1 MTRRKRLCLLLAV
14 LTLLLALSAC
24 GAQSKLVLATT
35 GMEPTLDLTLPD
47 TITLPDKGRDT
58 VYKCYVDKAYSMAL
72 AAALLDMDADTMQTQ
87 LAGRLSYDAQTG
99 YIQYYT
105 PTEELMPGDLSEFP
119 TDAQLEQT
127 VRERLKKGAPELADT
142 SRIVFS
148 SATYE
153 TNVSSKTVD
162 VTPEVNGRMVYGKY
176 HISVSFDRDGN
187 VTALTQ
193 LYAPLKEG
201 GTKTVRLA
209 DAKTVQARLDAHVFS
224 ANIAQQLTGCTITG
238 VEQAYYMNAGFNA
251 EGDYALYPFYVLRG
265 QGTAADGGVQDFE
278 VLVYALVE
286 DGCKDII
293 ALRIF
298 GFGIEKRFRIPD
310 DVHVTTI
317 GPTVDLGNI
326 LNFDAEQSRRNMR
339 LGYFD
344 AQRVLYGLYGSTYYI
359 DRTMSED
366 TARQQ
371 LLEYIGLGD
380 HSLRTFHEKALPQ
393 IAKALKCDG
402 DYYDLLI
409 AVLEHDAR
417 ALGIESERIV
427 TDMELLQT
435 LLAQPELPEQ
445 TPEAETEAPAAPDA
459 QAPAD
464 ADSDPSPTDEVAAKA
479 AELSRDIEKRLN
491 RLLGKMR
498 TRRSRSDTPE
508 ALETE
513 TEADTNGKQA

>member
-58 VYKCYVDKAYSMAL
+58 VYKSYVDKAYSMAL

-105 PTEELMPGDLSEFP
+105 PTEELTPGDLSEFP

-162 VTPEVNGRMVYGKY
+162 VTPEVNGRKY

-209 DAKTVQARLDAHVFS
+209 DAKTVQAQLDAHVFS
-224 ANIAQQLTGCTITG
+224 ANIAQQLTDCTITG
-238 VEQAYYMNAGFNA
+238 FEQAYYMNAGFNA
-251 EGDYALYPFYVLRG
+251 EGDYALYPIYVLRG
-265 QGTAADGGVQDFE
+265 QGTAADGSVQGFE
-278 VLVYALVE
+278 VLVSALA
-286 DGCKDII
+286 G
-293 ALRIF
+293 
-298 GFGIEKRFRIPD
+298 
-310 DVHVTTI
+310 
-317 GPTVDLGNI
+317 
-326 LNFDAEQSRRNMR
+326 
-339 LGYFD
+339 
-344 AQRVLYGLYGSTYYI
+344 
-359 DRTMSED
+359 
-366 TARQQ
+366 
-371 LLEYIGLGD
+371 
-380 HSLRTFHEKALPQ
+380 
-393 IAKALKCDG
+393 
-402 DYYDLLI
+402 
-409 AVLEHDAR
+409 
-417 ALGIESERIV
+417 
-427 TDMELLQT
+427 
-435 LLAQPELPEQ
+435 
-445 TPEAETEAPAAPDA
+445 
-459 QAPAD
+459 
-464 ADSDPSPTDEVAAKA
+464 
-479 AELSRDIEKRLN
+479 
-491 RLLGKMR
+491 
-498 TRRSRSDTPE
+498 
-508 ALETE
+508 
-513 TEADTNGKQA
+513 

>member
-105 PTEELMPGDLSEFP
+105 PTEELTPGDLSEFP

-127 VRERLKKGAPELADT
+127 VRERLKKFEPELADT

-148 SATYE
+148 STTYSSTTYE

-193 LYAPLKEG
+193 QYAPLKEG

-209 DAKTVQARLDAHVFS
+209 DAKTVQARLDAHEFS
-224 ANIAQQLTGCTITG
+224 ANIAQELTDCTITG
-238 VEQAYYMNAGFNA
+238 FEQAYYMNAGFNA
-251 EGDYALYPFYVLRG
+251 EGDYALYPLYVLRG
-265 QGTAADGGVQDFE
+265 QGMAADGSVQGFE
-278 VLVYALVE
+278 VLVSALA
-286 DGCKDII
+286 G
-293 ALRIF
+293 
-298 GFGIEKRFRIPD
+298 
-310 DVHVTTI
+310 
-317 GPTVDLGNI
+317 
-326 LNFDAEQSRRNMR
+326 
-339 LGYFD
+339 
-344 AQRVLYGLYGSTYYI
+344 
-359 DRTMSED
+359 
-366 TARQQ
+366 
-371 LLEYIGLGD
+371 
-380 HSLRTFHEKALPQ
+380 
-393 IAKALKCDG
+393 
-402 DYYDLLI
+402 
-409 AVLEHDAR
+409 
-417 ALGIESERIV
+417 
-427 TDMELLQT
+427 
-435 LLAQPELPEQ
+435 
-445 TPEAETEAPAAPDA
+445 
-459 QAPAD
+459 
-464 ADSDPSPTDEVAAKA
+464 
-479 AELSRDIEKRLN
+479 
-491 RLLGKMR
+491 
-498 TRRSRSDTPE
+498 
-508 ALETE
+508 
-513 TEADTNGKQA
+513 

>member
-24 GAQSKLVLATT
+24 GAQSKLVLATK
-35 GMEPTLDLTLPD
+35 GMEPTLNLTLPD

-105 PTEELMPGDLSEFP
+105 PTEELTRGDLSEFP

-193 LYAPLKEG
+193 QYAPLKEG

-209 DAKTVQARLDAHVFS
+209 DAKTVQARLDAHEFS

-265 QGTAADGGVQDFE
+265 QGTAADGSVQNFE
-278 VLVYALVE
+278 VLVSALA
-286 DGCKDII
+286 G
-293 ALRIF
+293 
-298 GFGIEKRFRIPD
+298 
-310 DVHVTTI
+310 
-317 GPTVDLGNI
+317 
-326 LNFDAEQSRRNMR
+326 
-339 LGYFD
+339 
-344 AQRVLYGLYGSTYYI
+344 
-359 DRTMSED
+359 
-366 TARQQ
+366 
-371 LLEYIGLGD
+371 
-380 HSLRTFHEKALPQ
+380 
-393 IAKALKCDG
+393 
-402 DYYDLLI
+402 
-409 AVLEHDAR
+409 
-417 ALGIESERIV
+417 
-427 TDMELLQT
+427 
-435 LLAQPELPEQ
+435 
-445 TPEAETEAPAAPDA
+445 
-459 QAPAD
+459 
-464 ADSDPSPTDEVAAKA
+464 
-479 AELSRDIEKRLN
+479 
-491 RLLGKMR
+491 
-498 TRRSRSDTPE
+498 
-508 ALETE
+508 
-513 TEADTNGKQA
+513 